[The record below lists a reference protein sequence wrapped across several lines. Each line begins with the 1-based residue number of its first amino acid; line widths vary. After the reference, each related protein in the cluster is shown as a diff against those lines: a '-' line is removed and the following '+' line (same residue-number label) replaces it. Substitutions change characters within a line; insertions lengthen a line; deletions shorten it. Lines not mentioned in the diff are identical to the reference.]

1 MKIRILRAASR
12 DLIEGDTVLVFAVLD
27 CRRKPA
33 WVRKR
38 FER

>member
-1 MKIRILRAASR
+1 VKIRILRAASR
-12 DLIEGDTVLVFAVLD
+12 DLIEGDIVLVFAVLD

-33 WVRKR
+33 RVRKR